1 MKVTQAQM
9 VHPRARLPACK
20 ERDPIVKRPMI
31 AACAVLVAAA
41 GCVTQSEQHLREN
54 AARVEQT
61 YRHRPEARTEAQAA
75 EPLPALDPGA
85 ALADY
90 LEYAALANPG
100 LEAAFYRWRA
110 AVERI
115 PQARALPEPQF
126 TYRYYIRE
134 VETRVGPQRQAF
146 GLRQTV
152 PWPAKLQHRAG
163 EAAEAA
169 RAARARYEAARDR
182 LFYRVK
188 QAYCEYYYLKRA
200 IDLVRQ
206 NRDLVRYLEGVARR
220 RYAAAAAGH
229 PDVIRAQV
237 ELGKLDDRLRTLEA
251 LRQPTAS
258 GLNAALGRPTLKP
271 LPWPTRIPHERL
283 AADDEALLA
292 WLREHN
298 PELAAYRHRIAQAER
313 GVRLA
318 EQNYYP
324 DATVGIQ
331 HIQTDEALLPGVRD
345 SGKDPVIAM
354 FSVTLP
360 VWYEKYDAAL
370 REARA
375 RHWETMHSRAER
387 ENVLAAEVRMV
398 LYHVRDAAR
407 KIDLYGDTLVPKARQ
422 SLKATEAAYRAG
434 EANFVDLVDAE
445 RVLLEFQLAHQRA
458 LADHAI
464 RLAKLRML
472 VGRPLSADESENNH
486 DDKPAGKEAGEPEN
500 PEPNV
505 PKGEKP

>member
-1 MKVTQAQM
+1 MN
-9 VHPRARLPACK
+9 RLPSA
-20 ERDPIVKRPMI
+20 V
-31 AACAVLVAAA
+31 AAVLLAVA
-41 GCVTQSEQHLREN
+41 GCATQSEHHLRER
-54 AARVEQT
+54 AARVEQA
-61 YRHRPEARTEAQAA
+61 YRYHPAGRAEAEPAG
-75 EPLPALDPGA
+75 PLPALDPGA
-85 ALADY
+85 TLHDY

-100 LEAAFYRWRA
+100 LEAAFYRWQA
-110 AVERI
+110 AVERV

-163 EAAEAA
+163 QAAEAA
-169 RAARARYEAARDR
+169 RAAHARYEAARDH

-200 IDLVRQ
+200 IDLVRE

-237 ELGKLDDRLRTLEA
+237 ELGKLDDRLRTLTD

-258 GLNAALGRPTLKP
+258 RLNAALNRPVLEP
-271 LPWPTRIPHERL
+271 LPWPTEGPRETL
-283 AADDEALLA
+283 TADDEALLA

-298 PELAAYRHRIAQAER
+298 PELEAHGHRIAETKQ

-324 DATVGIQ
+324 DATVGIE
-331 HIQTDEALLPGVRD
+331 HIHTDGALLPGVRD

-375 RHWETMHSRAER
+375 RH
-387 ENVLAAEVRMV
+387 
-398 LYHVRDAAR
+398 
-407 KIDLYGDTLVPKARQ
+407 
-422 SLKATEAAYRAG
+422 
-434 EANFVDLVDAE
+434 
-445 RVLLEFQLAHQRA
+445 
-458 LADHAI
+458 
-464 RLAKLRML
+464 
-472 VGRPLSADESENNH
+472 
-486 DDKPAGKEAGEPEN
+486 
-500 PEPNV
+500 
-505 PKGEKP
+505 